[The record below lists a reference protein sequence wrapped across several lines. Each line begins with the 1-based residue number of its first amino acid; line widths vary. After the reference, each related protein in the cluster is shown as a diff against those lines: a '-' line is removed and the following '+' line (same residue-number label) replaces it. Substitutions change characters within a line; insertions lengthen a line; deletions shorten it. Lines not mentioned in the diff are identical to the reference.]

1 MISLGLLS
9 PRSRVSR
16 KQTSETRGATKAS
29 HCCRGVFACRQ
40 QAQHSSHDND
50 IGKGRKRRGRRETQ
64 ALDEKLEHCVGGRRS
79 ALAPAVITGVLC
91 QLDLLLRGT
100 PQARGV
106 GIGGMQKKISDDGN
120 NKNSS
125 NNTAEQLRDLQERF
139 EAALNANSVVEEE
152 ASWTSIIEKY
162 GGDQAPWAQD
172 AVGRAYGNR
181 GMSPHKQRKKCSL
194 CSFQT
199 NKLMFFPFL
208 FQILFRQEIRE
219 VDKET
224 LRRQL
229 LTLEN
234 PLICA
239 HTRLIRF

>member
-16 KQTSETRGATKAS
+16 KQTSETRGTTKAS

-172 AVGRAYGNR
+172 AVGRAYGNVPGMLQHSGR
-181 GMSPHKQRKKCSL
+181 GE
-194 CSFQT
+194 
-199 NKLMFFPFL
+199 L
-208 FQILFRQEIRE
+208 FSVL
-219 VDKET
+219 
-224 LRRQL
+224 QL
-229 LTLEN
+229 LRLCEPPLVIVTDYEN
-234 PLICA
+234 VVEGFSNGKQWCTSSRQKCADIC
-239 HTRLIRF
+239 